1 MPRVPTLDAPT
12 VAPSQ
17 GVQNNFQPTLSAEAA
32 TVSGRQLQQQGQTL
46 EKAGSAFGDMYLKA
60 AEQAN
65 RVRAL
70 EAVNQAREAVLTLT
84 LDQKK
89 GFSNLKGKTAVFRD
103 SGMNL
108 SDEYGGML
116 DEEITK
122 ISEGLTNPQQRE
134 LFAQEATSLSMGFRE
149 SAQKHFL
156 TEFNT
161 YTKSVYE
168 GAVALAAQEIALN
181 PSDIAKVDANIG
193 KIEAAVA
200 EVGRMSSLS
209 ANQIQIA
216 TLNATS
222 GAHLD
227 AINGAIEREQF
238 EFANKYFEKYKG
250 QINADDQLSLTGK
263 LEEGTSLGRAQEVAK
278 GAMDGTL
285 IGAAPVQANYSQ
297 LAFDVLVGTESGNRQ
312 FDKNGK
318 PLTSSAGAVGKAQVM
333 PGTGPEAAALA
344 NERWDAD
351 RWATDG
357 AYNYKIGQAYFNKQ
371 LRDFGN
377 VDMAWAA
384 YNGGPGRLRKAIAA
398 SKKAGDGDWLS
409 RMPLETRNYVAK
421 NRKDLA
427 KRTGGQTSA
436 NTFELVPLQ
445 ETIDRG
451 IEAYRVKYGEPS
463 PKQVQVIEA
472 EVTKRWTRADAERT
486 AKNEAAVGRAQ
497 AELVANGGRPD
508 LLPPGVMSAVPAK
521 DVPAVVNYGKNIRDV
536 TRENNPDLPAIMSR
550 LNDDAYLAGL
560 TRNALER
567 FRPQIPED
575 KFDQVEKRYYA
586 LQNAGTTANGNLTV
600 VPTDYVN
607 SNLSSRLA
615 QMGIDPKD
623 KKNATRIGIIQM
635 VVNDAIVEK
644 QKLEKRQLGRDEIGS
659 LIDRFGATTYT
670 TDQVGFFGGRSVGV
684 NRTRLFAVVKDNIP
698 ATTRARITADLQRR
712 NPRGA
717 VVEDYDVLEQFWR
730 EQLGMFSAP
739 KKR

>member
-1 MPRVPTLDAPT
+1 
-12 VAPSQ
+12 
-17 GVQNNFQPTLSAEAA
+17 LSAEAA

-122 ISEGLTNPQQRE
+122 IGEGLTNPQQRE

-263 LEEGTSLGRAQEVAK
+263 LEEGTSLGRGQEVAK
-278 GAMDGTL
+278 AAMEGTL
-285 IGAAPVQANYSQ
+285 VAGAPVQANYSD
-297 LAFDVLVGTESGNRQ
+297 LAFDVAVGTESNYRQ

-318 PLTSSAGAVGKAQVM
+318 PLTSSAGAVGVAQVV
-333 PGTGPEAAALA
+333 PGTGPIAARLA
-344 NERWDAD
+344 GVPWDAN
-351 RWATDG
+351 RWANDK
-357 AYNYKIGQAYFNKQ
+357 AYNYALGKAYFNKQ

-377 VDMAWAA
+377 VEMAWAA
-384 YNGGPGRLRKAIAA
+384 YNAGPGETNGEKGLRPALRKAKAA
-398 SKKAGDGDWLS
+398 GTSDWLQF
-409 RMPLETRNYVAK
+409 MPLETRNYVAK

-451 IEAYRVKYGEPS
+451 IEAYRTQYGEPS

-521 DVPAVVNYGKNIRDV
+521 DVPAIVNYGKNIRDV